1 MCTADRISRGFHR
14 LGLLYAAIPVLA
26 GIYDAY
32 ESARHFEQQRTI
44 DWLTIVINEL
54 LPRLGLS
61 LLLAFFV
68 YNLFRAVGLFVVRLD
83 RVSLAAQA
91 TLHRDYGKAARTRS
105 MISYSV
111 SDRSLWLSD
120 FNAGLGHVGSGRRIA
135 PATRSRGS
143 GGFCWG
149 LARTRLPL
157 AAPLL

>member
-26 GIYDAY
+26 GIYDA
-32 ESARHFEQQRTI
+32 
-44 DWLTIVINEL
+44 
-54 LPRLGLS
+54 
-61 LLLAFFV
+61 FV
-68 YNLFRAVGLFVVRLD
+68 YNLFRAVRLFVVRLD
-83 RVSLAAQA
+83 RVSLAVQA

-105 MISYSV
+105 MVSYSV
-111 SDRSLWLSD
+111 PDRSLWLSD

-135 PATRSRGS
+135 PATRFRGS